1 MALMHEHTPLPAAL
15 AATLVDKAREF
26 GIPGLAISL
35 VAPGRHRVFT
45 TGVEAPGSERPVTAN
60 TWFSVASLGK
70 HVTACAVLD
79 LAQAGALD
87 LEAPIGRYLTD
98 LPAAWSQRPVLSL
111 LRHTSGLPEYL
122 AYTESETVPER
133 RDAFMR
139 TYGGMATAFE
149 PDEGWIYTNTNYILL
164 GFLIAQLA
172 GRPYAAV
179 VQSLFDRVGCVG
191 ATVAS
196 PQWTRDA
203 NAQGLGST
211 GRDEASAR
219 REVIG
224 DGDISFTAQGALTW
238 LQALLSHRLLSTASI
253 TTMFTPAPL
262 RTARPS
268 PYGCGWFV
276 DTLRGAPI
284 GHHAGHYDGWTAM
297 AVLSPT
303 QDCGVVAM
311 CNLAPRNTRAI
322 RYLAQFALESFV
334 PGSTPLS
341 LHPITDDSPALTA
354 RIKAQLFRDGTALDE
369 NCFADELLHVVAHGS
384 EVRNVINLW
393 TGVEPLAFDLVEQQR
408 HATHCLRRYRIRY
421 PERVEHLLVG
431 TTPQDKIYWAWPL

>member
-1 MALMHEHTPLPAAL
+1 MHEQSPLPAAL
-15 AATLVDKAREF
+15 AATLTDKAREF

-35 VAPGRHRVFT
+35 VAPGRHSVFT
-45 TGVEAPGSERPVTAN
+45 TGVEAAGTERPVTAD

-87 LEAPIGRYLTD
+87 LDAPIGRYLAD
-98 LPAAWSQRPVLSL
+98 LPAAWSHRPVLSL

-122 AYTESETVPER
+122 AYTQSETVPER

-149 PDEGWIYTNTNYILL
+149 PGQGWIYTNTNYILL

-172 GRPYAAV
+172 GKPYAAA

-196 PQWTRDA
+196 PPWTRDA
-203 NAQGLGST
+203 NAQGLGIA
-211 GRDEASAR
+211 GRDGASAR

-224 DGDISFTAQGALTW
+224 DGDISFTAQGALGW
-238 LQALLSHRLLSTASI
+238 LQALLDHRLLAEPGMN
-253 TTMFTPAPL
+253 TMLSPAPL
-262 RTARPS
+262 RTSRPS

-276 DTLRGAPI
+276 DSLRGEAI
-284 GHHAGHYDGWTAM
+284 GHHAGHFDGWTAM
-297 AVLSPT
+297 AVLAPA
-303 QDCGVVAM
+303 QGCGVVAM
-311 CNLAPRNTRAI
+311 CNLAPGNTRAV
-322 RYLAQFALESFV
+322 RYLAQFALESV
-334 PGSTPLS
+334 APGSTPLS
-341 LHPITDDSPALTA
+341 LHPIPDQSPDLTA
-354 RIKAQLFRDGTALDE
+354 RIQAQLFRNGTALDPD
-369 NCFADELLHVVAHGS
+369 CFADELLHVVAHGS
-384 EVRNVINLW
+384 AVRNVINLW
-393 TGVEPLAFDLVEQQR
+393 TGVEPLAFDLVEEER
-408 HATHCLRRYRIRY
+408 HATHSMRRYRIRY

>member
-1 MALMHEHTPLPAAL
+1 MREQSPLPAAL
-15 AATLVDKAREF
+15 AATLADKAREF

-35 VAPGRHRVFT
+35 VAPGRHSVFT
-45 TGVEAPGSERPVTAN
+45 TGVEAPGTDRPVTAD

-87 LEAPIGRYLTD
+87 LDAPIGCYLAD

-122 AYTESETVPER
+122 AYTGSETVPEG
-133 RDAFMR
+133 RDDFMR

-149 PDEGWIYTNTNYILL
+149 PDQGWIYTNTNYILL
-164 GFLIAQLA
+164 GFLIAQMA
-172 GRPYAAV
+172 GKPYAAA

-196 PQWTRDA
+196 PQWTREA
-203 NAQGLGST
+203 NAQSLGIT
-211 GRDEASAR
+211 ARDGASAR

-224 DGDISFTAQGALTW
+224 DGDISFTAQGALGW
-238 LQALLSHRLLSTASI
+238 LQALLGHRVLSAPGMA
-253 TTMFTPAPL
+253 TMLSPAPL
-262 RTARPS
+262 RTSRPS

-276 DTLRGAPI
+276 DSLRGEAV
-284 GHHAGHYDGWTAM
+284 GHHAGHFDGWTAM
-297 AVLSPT
+297 AVLAPA
-303 QDCGVVAM
+303 QGCGVVAM
-311 CNLAPRNTRAI
+311 CNLAPGNTRAV
-322 RYLAQFALESFV
+322 RYLAQFALESV
-334 PGSTPLS
+334 APGSTPLS
-341 LHPITDDSPALTA
+341 LHPISDQSPALTA
-354 RIKAQLFRDGTALDE
+354 MIKAQLFRNGTALDQD
-369 NCFADELLHVVAHGS
+369 CFADELLHVVAHGNA
-384 EVRNVINLW
+384 VRNVINLW
-393 TGVEPLAFDLVEQQR
+393 TGVEPLAFDLVEEQR
-408 HATHCLRRYRIRY
+408 QATHSMRRYRIRY

>member
-1 MALMHEHTPLPAAL
+1 MHEQASLPAAL
-15 AATLVDKAREF
+15 AASLTAKVHEF
-26 GIPGLAISL
+26 GIPGLAICL
-35 VAPGRHRVFT
+35 AAPGRHSVFT
-45 TGVEAPGSERPVTAN
+45 AGVEAPGSVQPVTAS

-98 LPAAWSQRPVLSL
+98 LPEAWSQRSVLSL

-122 AYTESETVPER
+122 AYTERETVPER
-133 RDAFMR
+133 RDEFMR
-139 TYGGMATAFE
+139 TYGQMATAFE

-164 GFLIAQLA
+164 GFLIAQWA
-172 GRPYAAV
+172 GRPYAAA

-203 NAQGLGST
+203 NVQGLGIT
-211 GRDEASAR
+211 GRDEASAQ

-238 LQALLSHRLLSTASI
+238 LQALLGHQLLSTASM
-253 TTMFTPAPL
+253 TTMFAPTPL
-262 RTARPS
+262 RTSRPS

-276 DTLRGAPI
+276 DTLRGATI
-284 GHHAGHYDGWTAM
+284 AHHAGHYDGWTAM
-297 AVLSPT
+297 AVLAPA
-303 QDCGVVAM
+303 QGCGAVAM
-311 CNLAPRNTRAI
+311 CNLAPGNTRAV
-322 RYLAQFALESFV
+322 RYLAQLALEGFA

-341 LHPITDDSPALTA
+341 LHPIPDDAPALTA
-354 RIKAQLFRDGTALDE
+354 MVKAQLFRNGTALEQD
-369 NCFADELLHVVAHGS
+369 CFADELLHVVAHGS
-384 EVRNVINLW
+384 AVRNVINLW
-393 TGVEPLAFDLVEQQR
+393 TGVEPQSFELVEQQR
-408 HATHCLRRYRIRY
+408 LATHCLRRYRIRY

>member
-1 MALMHEHTPLPAAL
+1 MHEQTPLPAAL
-15 AATLVDKAREF
+15 AAALADKAHAF

-35 VAPGRHRVFT
+35 VAPGRHSLFT
-45 TGVEAPGSERPVTAN
+45 TGVEARGSERPVTTD

-87 LEAPIGRYLTD
+87 LEAPIGRYLAD
-98 LPAAWSQRPVLSL
+98 VPAAWSQRPVLSL

-122 AYTESETVPER
+122 AYTGSETVPEA
-133 RDAFMR
+133 RDDFMR

-149 PDEGWIYTNTNYILL
+149 PGQGWIYTNTNYILL

-172 GRPYAAV
+172 GRPYAAA

-203 NAQGLGST
+203 NVQGLGT
-211 GRDEASAR
+211 AGRDGASAR

-224 DGDISFTAQGALTW
+224 DGDISFTAQGALAW
-238 LQALLSHRLLSTASI
+238 LQALLGERLLSTASLR
-253 TTMFTPAPL
+253 TMFSPAPL
-262 RTARPS
+262 RTSRPS

-276 DTLRGAPI
+276 DTLRDTAI
-284 GHHAGHYDGWTAM
+284 GHHAGHFDGWTAM
-297 AVLSPT
+297 AVLSPA
-303 QDCGVVAM
+303 QGCGVVAM
-311 CNLAPRNTRAI
+311 CNLAPGNTRAV
-322 RYLAQFALESFV
+322 RYLAQLALESFA

-341 LHPITDDSPALTA
+341 LHSIPDDSPALTA
-354 RIKAQLFRDGTALDE
+354 RIKAQLFRNGSALDQD
-369 NCFADELLHVVAHGS
+369 CFADELLHVVAHGNA
-384 EVRNVINLW
+384 VRNVINLW
-393 TGVEPLAFDLVEQQR
+393 TGIEPLAFELVEQQR
-408 HATHCLRRYRIRY
+408 HATHSLRRYRIRY